1 MNSKIAAYVTVSIL
15 SFGLMGHT
23 LALAGQERDRLKIL
37 DKYKWNLADIYPD
50 DQAWRGAK
58 EQLAKELPQMKM
70 FQGKLGTS
78 AATLAN
84 ALDKYFGFDKEL
96 SRLYVYAQ
104 MLSDQDTR
112 DATHLGMKQE
122 MIQLAAAEAAEV
134 AFLEPE
140 ILRFEKGRVDK
151 FIRNE
156 PRLKIYRFYLEDIAR
171 RSAHTLSA
179 AEEKLLADMGPLAA
193 ASSSTYG
200 ILSNADF
207 PFPSVTL
214 SDGKVVKLDQAAF
227 ADLRALPNRSD
238 REKVMSAFFAALG
251 HFSGTFGTTMNGEVQ
266 KVLFQSKAR
275 KYESALEYSLN
286 GPNIPVSVY
295 MRLIDGINKNLP
307 AFHRYLKLR
316 QRILGLDQLHY
327 YDLYAPLVGSVEL
340 TYTPEQAQKLV
351 LEAVAPLGSEYTSTV
366 ERAYD
371 SRWIDLFPNEGK
383 RSGAYSEGAAYD
395 VHPYMLINYNGKYT
409 DVSTV
414 AHEMGHT
421 MQSYFSNKTQPY
433 PLANYPI
440 FVAEVASTFNETLL
454 INHVLKN
461 TKDDDTR
468 LSLLGNYLENIKST
482 VFRQAQFA
490 EFELRMYEMAGKGQP
505 ITGNALA
512 KLYLDI
518 TRKYYGQDQGISIV
532 DDYIAN
538 EWSYIPHFYRDFY
551 VFQYAT
557 SFAASMALS
566 EKVIGGDPGATKRY
580 LAFLSAGGSKYPIDL
595 LKDAGVDMTTDEPLN
610 LTIKAMNR
618 VMDEMDAILA
628 RRKGQRPFF
637 DWVHAGYWVP
647 IRTLRSILRGNRQR
661 AQAVYAPIE

>member
-1 MNSKIAAYVTVSIL
+1 MSRKIAVCVTINIL
-15 SFGLMGHT
+15 SFGLMGLT
-23 LALAGQERDRLKIL
+23 LTLMGQERDRLKIL

-50 DQAWRGAK
+50 DQAWRSAK

-409 DVSTV
+409 DVSTL

-557 SFAASMALS
+557 SFTASMALS
-566 EKVIGGDPGATKRY
+566 EKVIGGDPAATKRY

-595 LKDAGVDMTTDEPLN
+595 LKDAGVDMTTDEPLD

-628 RRKGQRPFF
+628 RRK
-637 DWVHAGYWVP
+637 
-647 IRTLRSILRGNRQR
+647 
-661 AQAVYAPIE
+661 